1 MRKERTVFNCTFTKA
16 EARFV
21 MILLGTQKFEGKTF
35 VATVTLK
42 TSRKSAMEL
51 FDMEIKHA
59 CAMQKTLKRTMFQ
72 VAILASHSLVLNQPT

>member
-1 MRKERTVFNCTFTKA
+1 M
-16 EARFV
+16 
-21 MILLGTQKFEGKTF
+21 MLLGTQKFEGKTF

-59 CAMQKTLKRTMFQ
+59 CAMQKNPHQKDN
-72 VAILASHSLVLNQPT
+72 VLGCYFGISFVSS